1 MTAERTHKMLAID
14 LTEEEALALL
24 SMCALSIKS
33 VDEDARAALDK
44 LAAYCKSMNSARVK
58 ADA

>member
-1 MTAERTHKMLAID
+1 MNNERTERGTAID

-33 VDEDARAALDK
+33 LDEEARAALDK
-44 LAAYCKSMNSARVK
+44 LTAYCKHLHSSYIQAE
-58 ADA
+58 A